1 MDVKIERDRA
11 IRDCISEIKKALR
24 MGVTIPALEAAKAQ
38 LMALC
43 GRRELFP
50 RSDFPVP
57 DEEEIERTS
66 LIYQDDDGSYA
77 LYVNSSRPGQSSRP
91 HDHGGSWA
99 LVAAVEGEETHRLY
113 VHDGSDIGGLRQAT
127 ELTVRPGTAVSLM
140 PDGIHAIEAESNEPL
155 LHLHLYGQGFA
166 HQGERREF
174 DPETGQVH
182 RFRLED
188 LGFIEDAR

>member
-1 MDVKIERDRA
+1 MTMKIERDAA
-11 IRDCISEIKKALR
+11 IRDCITKIKEVFGA
-24 MGVTIPALEAAKAQ
+24 GVTVSALEEAKKH

-43 GRRELFP
+43 EQRSLFP

-57 DEEEIERTS
+57 DEVEVERTS

-77 LYVNSSRPGQSSRP
+77 LYVNSSRPGQSSWP

-113 VHDGSDIGGLRQAT
+113 VHDGSDVGGLRQAA
-127 ELTVRPGTAVSLM
+127 ELTVQPGTAVSLM
-140 PDGIHAIEAESNEPL
+140 PDGIHAIEAESSEPL
-155 LHLHLYGQGFA
+155 LHLHLYGQGFPQ
-166 HQGERREF
+166 QGERREF
-174 DPETGQVH
+174 DPETGKVH
-182 RFRLED
+182 RFHLED

>member
-1 MDVKIERDRA
+1 MNVKARREAA
-11 IRDCISEIKKALR
+11 ILDCIANIKEVFQE
-24 MGVTIPALEAAKAQ
+24 GVTVPALEEAKKH

-43 GRRELFP
+43 EERALFP

-57 DEEEIERTS
+57 DEVEIERTS
-66 LIYQDDDGSYA
+66 LIYQDNDGSYA
-77 LYVNSSRPGQSSRP
+77 LYVNSSRPGQTSRP

-99 LVAAVEGEETHRLY
+99 IVAAIEGEETHRLY
-113 VHDGSDIGGLRQAT
+113 RHDGADIGGLHQVT
-127 ELTVRPGTAVSLM
+127 ELVVRPGTAVSLL
-140 PDGIHAIEAESNEPL
+140 PDGIHAIDAESSEPL

-166 HQGERREF
+166 QQGERREF
-174 DPETGQVH
+174 ERETGKVH

>member
-1 MDVKIERDRA
+1 MTVKAERDVA
-11 IRDCISEIKKALR
+11 IRDCIARIKSAFLA
-24 MGVTIPALEAAKAQ
+24 GVTVPALEEAKAH

-43 GRRELFP
+43 ERRALFP

-57 DEEEIERTS
+57 DEVEIERTS

-113 VHDGSDIGGLRQAT
+113 THDGADIGGLQQAA

-140 PDGIHAIEAESNEPL
+140 PDGIHAIEAESIEPL
-155 LHLHLYGQGFA
+155 LHLHLYGQSFPN
-166 HQGERREF
+166 QGERREF
-174 DPETGQVH
+174 DPETGKVH
-182 RFRLED
+182 RFHLED